1 MAKAFRV
8 RPSDLLGI
16 NQDFDAFRL
25 DRAVY
30 RFGKHVDAELDKV
43 TGKNENEI
51 KQKRLRVIARY
62 FPKAQAA
69 SGSTKKFADPA
80 ARS

>member
-1 MAKAFRV
+1 MAKAFRA
-8 RPSDLLGI
+8 RPSELLGVED
-16 NQDFDAFRL
+16 DFDAFRL

-30 RFGKHVDAELDKV
+30 RFGTHVDAALDKV
-43 TGKNENEI
+43 TGNNENEI
-51 KQKRLRVIARY
+51 KQKRLRVVAKY

>member
-1 MAKAFRV
+1 MAKAFRA
-8 RPSDLLGI
+8 RPSELLGI
-16 NQDFDAFRL
+16 TQDFDAFRL

-43 TGKNENEI
+43 TGKNDNEI
-51 KQKRLRVIARY
+51 KQKRLRVVAKY

-69 SGSTKKFADPA
+69 SGSKKKFADPA